1 MEGVGGARGAE
12 VGSRA
17 PLPGLPPPSC
27 SSGHVVIPTA
37 GGWGPRDCTDTNG
50 FPAELHC
57 QFMGLQVKRGR
68 PFELELH

>member
-1 MEGVGGARGAE
+1 MEVPAWMETVGGARGAE

-37 GGWGPRDCTDTNG
+37 GGWGPRD
-50 FPAELHC
+50 
-57 QFMGLQVKRGR
+57 
-68 PFELELH
+68 